1 MNSSKNYQLKMKIK
15 RWKEFNE
22 SNIPVGTQTVGGSSG
37 GTTAPV
43 GDMGPN
49 YGRQELRN
57 TIDQRSTDVIYSEI
71 DSKIYTYDDYQQAY
85 QDYLKKGGKPL
96 QGFNQENLTTV
107 LTFKNED

>member
-1 MNSSKNYQLKMKIK
+1 MIIK
-15 RWKEFNE
+15 TFKQFNE
-22 SNIPVGTQTVGGSSG
+22 SNIPVGTQTVGGASG

-57 TIDQRSTDVIYSEI
+57 TIDQSSTDVIYSEI
-71 DSKIYTYDDYQQAY
+71 DSKIYTYDDYQQTY

>member
-1 MNSSKNYQLKMKIK
+1 MKIK
-15 RWKEFNE
+15 NFKQFNE
-22 SNIPVGTQTVGGSSG
+22 ANIPVGTQNAGGRSG

-43 GDMGPN
+43 GPMGPN
-49 YGRQELRN
+49 YPSQELRN